1 MRPLFYHATA
11 SGPASTC
18 IGDIM
23 IFDTDML
30 QMTRELNLLQQAA
43 ARTGFSVS
51 DIEALV
57 ECELDTNHVLD
68 YISAV
73 TLRRM
78 N

>member
-1 MRPLFYHATA
+1 MLFD
-11 SGPASTC
+11 S
-18 IGDIM
+18 D
-23 IFDTDML
+23 L
-30 QMTRELNLLQQAA
+30 LLMTRELNLLQQAA
-43 ARTGFSVS
+43 ARTGFSLS

-57 ECELDTNHVLD
+57 ECELDTHHVLD